1 MSPPPST
8 PSDDGGDHMKDAG
21 PGLPPGASLATFP
34 ALRLDSGAVL
44 RDVRCAY
51 STYGELNA
59 AGDNV
64 VVVGHSLT
72 SNSCVHEWW
81 GEMLGAG
88 PAFALDTDRD
98 FIVCANY
105 LGSPYGTSSPCTPDP
120 AKRGRDDDHHDDHHA
135 SSSSPSSSSSSF
147 SAWYGADFPTPCTI
161 RDNVRLQKM
170 LLDHLG
176 AKKIRCAIGGSMGA
190 MLALEWGATHP
201 DLVESLVLIAG
212 CGKHTDWAIGI
223 GEAERFAIAAD
234 AKFLGGAYDPRDPPL
249 GGLAAA
255 RMTAMLTYRA
265 PRSVDDRHR
274 RAREASPPP
283 DAHADAELKVVRRA
297 TPGAAGALPHFE
309 VESYLRYQGRKFTK
323 RFDANCYAQLTH
335 TLDSHDVAED
345 KGGDY
350 EATMRAIA
358 QPTMVVGITSDLL
371 YPIHLQE
378 EMARL
383 MPRAEMRAID
393 SVHGHDAFLIEIR
406 ALNRD
411 VAAFRAKVRTDEENS
426 NDASSASLDS
436 RLDWF
441 EDDPAVPPAPSY
453 GVADAPFR
461 ASVLAA
467 LAGDRSRCLSPAFG
481 DDVSAY
487 QRDMGH
493 HAPSSPPDV
502 VALPVS
508 TAETA
513 RVVRLCWSRRVP
525 LTTRGAGTGLEG
537 GCVPYS
543 GGVVLDTSRLK
554 HLAWDDGEQVA
565 TCGAGVLKNELN
577 AFLKPKNRV
586 FGPDPSSNPS
596 VGGMAS
602 TGGSGMSTLRYG
614 TSKENVRAMTVVTPS
629 GRVIRTRRAV
639 RKSSTGY
646 ELNAL
651 YLGAEGTLGV
661 ITEVT
666 VRTFPIPKVRCGAV
680 VSFETVADAA
690 RTVVRATEANLETM
704 LRCELMN
711 DEGIRCTNAVFGT
724 RLAERPTLFL
734 EFSSDDRRRCVR
746 EWREVRA
753 MAIARGADRRSIRF
767 AASGETL
774 DALWD
779 ARRGCYLGAMKYC
792 GIVDGT
798 GRKQKVYVGDVCVPR
813 GKLAECAAKTEEDF
827 KRAGFPCVMCAHIS
841 DGNFHCLIPYDRE
854 DEERLEKLNDSVIR
868 RAIAMGGAASGEHG
882 VGVGKMRHVQWEHGP
897 FHVDAQRRVK
907 RALDPRMIMN
917 PGKVISI
924 EPTEEERS
932 ARHRSMGGASASKL

>member
-1 MSPPPST
+1 M
-8 PSDDGGDHMKDAG
+8 
-21 PGLPPGASLATFP
+21 
-34 ALRLDSGAVL
+34 
-44 RDVRCAY
+44 
-51 STYGELNA
+51 
-59 AGDNV
+59 
-64 VVVGHSLT
+64 
-72 SNSCVHEWW
+72 
-81 GEMLGAG
+81 
-88 PAFALDTDRD
+88 
-98 FIVCANY
+98 
-105 LGSPYGTSSPCTPDP
+105 
-120 AKRGRDDDHHDDHHA
+120 
-135 SSSSPSSSSSSF
+135 
-147 SAWYGADFPTPCTI
+147 
-161 RDNVRLQKM
+161 
-170 LLDHLG
+170 
-176 AKKIRCAIGGSMGA
+176 
-190 MLALEWGATHP
+190 
-201 DLVESLVLIAG
+201 
-212 CGKHTDWAIGI
+212 
-223 GEAERFAIAAD
+223 
-234 AKFLGGAYDPRDPPL
+234 
-249 GGLAAA
+249 
-255 RMTAMLTYRA
+255 
-265 PRSVDDRHR
+265 
-274 RAREASPPP
+274 
-283 DAHADAELKVVRRA
+283 
-297 TPGAAGALPHFE
+297 
-309 VESYLRYQGRKFTK
+309 
-323 RFDANCYAQLTH
+323 
-335 TLDSHDVAED
+335 
-345 KGGDY
+345 
-350 EATMRAIA
+350 
-358 QPTMVVGITSDLL
+358 
-371 YPIHLQE
+371 
-378 EMARL
+378 
-383 MPRAEMRAID
+383 
-393 SVHGHDAFLIEIR
+393 
-406 ALNRD
+406 
-411 VAAFRAKVRTDEENS
+411 
-426 NDASSASLDS
+426 
-436 RLDWF
+436 
-441 EDDPAVPPAPSY
+441 
-453 GVADAPFR
+453 
-461 ASVLAA
+461 
-467 LAGDRSRCLSPAFG
+467 
-481 DDVSAY
+481 
-487 QRDMGH
+487 
-493 HAPSSPPDV
+493 
-502 VALPVS
+502 
-508 TAETA
+508 
-513 RVVRLCWSRRVP
+513 
-525 LTTRGAGTGLEG
+525 
-537 GCVPYS
+537 PYS